1 MENIEMPNS
10 EEIDELWNEN
20 PPDKLGIMSGCISAA
35 APRRGHYPLGSED
48 AGGTEIRKAQL
59 EHQRSYHRKYYHE
72 HKKPVSCPFCGNDY
86 SSVSS
91 LRRHQGRSS
100 KCAVQRLV
108 REVELLKRNL
118 IELNS

>member
-20 PPDKLGIMSGCISAA
+20 PPDKLGIMSGCIPAA
-35 APRRGHYPLGSED
+35 ED

-72 HKKPVSCPFCGNDY
+72 HKKPVSCPFCGKDY

>member
-1 MENIEMPNS
+1 MENIELPNG

-20 PPDKLGIMSGCISAA
+20 PPDKLGIMS
-35 APRRGHYPLGSED
+35 D
-48 AGGTEIRKAQL
+48 TEIRKAQL

>member
-1 MENIEMPNS
+1 MENIELPNG
-10 EEIDELWNEN
+10 EEMDELWNEN
-20 PPDKLGIMSGCISAA
+20 PPDKLGIMS
-35 APRRGHYPLGSED
+35 D
-48 AGGTEIRKAQL
+48 TEIRKAQL

>member
-1 MENIEMPNS
+1 MENIDIPNS

-20 PPDKLGIMSGCISAA
+20 PPDKLGIMS
-35 APRRGHYPLGSED
+35 D
-48 AGGTEIRKAQL
+48 TEIRKAQL

>member
-20 PPDKLGIMSGCISAA
+20 PPDKLGIMS
-35 APRRGHYPLGSED
+35 D
-48 AGGTEIRKAQL
+48 TEIRKVQL

-72 HKKPVSCPFCGNDY
+72 HKKPVSCPFCGKDY

>member
-1 MENIEMPNS
+1 MENIEIPNS
-10 EEIDELWNEN
+10 EEIDELWNDN
-20 PPDKLGIMSGCISAA
+20 PPDKLGIMS
-35 APRRGHYPLGSED
+35 D
-48 AGGTEIRKAQL
+48 TEIRKAQL
-59 EHQRSYHRKYYHE
+59 EQQRSYHRKYYHE

>member
-20 PPDKLGIMSGCISAA
+20 PPDKLGIMS
-35 APRRGHYPLGSED
+35 D
-48 AGGTEIRKAQL
+48 TEIRKAQL

-118 IELNS
+118 IELNL

>member
-1 MENIEMPNS
+1 MENIEIPNS

-20 PPDKLGIMSGCISAA
+20 PPDKLGIMS
-35 APRRGHYPLGSED
+35 D
-48 AGGTEIRKAQL
+48 TEIRKAQL
-59 EHQRSYHRKYYHE
+59 EQQRSYHRKYYHE
-72 HKKPVSCPFCGNDY
+72 HKKPVSCPFCGKDY

>member
-20 PPDKLGIMSGCISAA
+20 PPDKLGIMS
-35 APRRGHYPLGSED
+35 D
-48 AGGTEIRKAQL
+48 TEIRKAQL
-59 EHQRSYHRKYYHE
+59 EQQRSYHRRYYHE

>member
-1 MENIEMPNS
+1 MENIQMPNS

-20 PPDKLGIMSGCISAA
+20 PPDKLGIMS
-35 APRRGHYPLGSED
+35 D
-48 AGGTEIRKAQL
+48 TEIRKAQL

>member
-1 MENIEMPNS
+1 MENIELPNG

-20 PPDKLGIMSGCISAA
+20 PPDKLGIMS
-35 APRRGHYPLGSED
+35 D
-48 AGGTEIRKAQL
+48 TEIRKAQL

-72 HKKPVSCPFCGNDY
+72 HKKPVSCLFCGNNY
-86 SSVSS
+86 SSLSS

-108 REVELLKRNL
+108 REVDLLKRNL

>member
-1 MENIEMPNS
+1 MENIEIPNS
-10 EEIDELWNEN
+10 EEIGELWNEN
-20 PPDKLGIMSGCISAA
+20 PPDKLGIMS
-35 APRRGHYPLGSED
+35 D
-48 AGGTEIRKAQL
+48 TEIRKAQL